1 MSDRRGSVAILTAL
15 GFTVILG
22 AAAIGIDYG
31 SATLAHRR
39 AQGAVDIAAT
49 LAAANP
55 ALAEAV
61 ARNSLADNGYAAGA
75 VIRVQPGSYSADGR
89 TAVDARF
96 STETSAPN
104 AVRVTL
110 QTATPTYFAPALG
123 LGREIAIKVQST
135 AAMAQFAS
143 FTIGSGLAGLDAG
156 VANAVLGAMLGK
168 PLTLSVVD
176 YNALASTRVDANRVL
191 DALAPMLGLEV
202 GNYSEIA
209 VATAT
214 VGQLT
219 AALQIASNAL
229 TDGGRAAS
237 ALGQVVSATRGG
249 GTAFQVGSVL
259 ALGDAA
265 ALGPALG
272 ASGTLIDVMD
282 ALTDAVALSN
292 GRQQVSVD
300 LGASIPGLLRTQI
313 TLSIGERQQSSG
325 NVRPGSPNATVRT
338 GQVRLLIEATL
349 SLPLGLGNVTLPVYV
364 QAAMSRAT
372 LRTLTC
378 PWSSQGRRQ
387 VTLDAQPGVAEL
399 AIADIPKY

>member
-1 MSDRRGSVAILTAL
+1 
-15 GFTVILG
+15 
-22 AAAIGIDYG
+22 
-31 SATLAHRR
+31 
-39 AQGAVDIAAT
+39 
-49 LAAANP
+49 
-55 ALAEAV
+55 
-61 ARNSLADNGYAAGA
+61 
-75 VIRVQPGSYSADGR
+75 
-89 TAVDARF
+89 
-96 STETSAPN
+96 
-104 AVRVTL
+104 
-110 QTATPTYFAPALG
+110 APALG

-219 AALQIASNAL
+219 AALQIASNAV

-272 ASGTLIDVMD
+272 ASGT
-282 ALTDAVALSN
+282 
-292 GRQQVSVD
+292 
-300 LGASIPGLLRTQI
+300 
-313 TLSIGERQQSSG
+313 
-325 NVRPGSPNATVRT
+325 
-338 GQVRLLIEATL
+338 
-349 SLPLGLGNVTLPVYV
+349 
-364 QAAMSRAT
+364 
-372 LRTLTC
+372 
-378 PWSSQGRRQ
+378 
-387 VTLDAQPGVAEL
+387 
-399 AIADIPKY
+399 